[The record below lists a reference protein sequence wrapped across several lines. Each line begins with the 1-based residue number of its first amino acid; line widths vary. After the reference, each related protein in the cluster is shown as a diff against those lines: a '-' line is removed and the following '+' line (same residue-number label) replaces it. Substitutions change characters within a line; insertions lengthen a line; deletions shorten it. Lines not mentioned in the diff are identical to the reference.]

1 MPVHSVIFCTRSRVS
16 VSVSDSTGLGLG
28 RLGLGLGK
36 VGLGL
41 GLGLGWT
48 GLGLGLGLG
57 HWRSR
62 YITGLNTYS
71 RISGNQWIMN
81 INMPVSYW
89 LNILTL
95 RGGAQL
101 DMLLGI
107 TSVSMMLYETKY
119 TDGLWSSS
127 NIVSD
132 RHIPRQWTLIDIT
145 AKSVKT
151 T

>member
-1 MPVHSVIFCTRSRVS
+1 
-16 VSVSDSTGLGLG
+16 
-28 RLGLGLGK
+28 
-36 VGLGL
+36 
-41 GLGLGWT
+41 
-48 GLGLGLGLG
+48 
-57 HWRSR
+57 
-62 YITGLNTYS
+62 
-71 RISGNQWIMN
+71 MN

-101 DMLLGI
+101 DMSFTYRQVNCLLGI

-132 RHIPRQWTLIDIT
+132 RQIPRQWTLIDIT
-145 AKSVKT
+145 AKIVKT